1 MWGTD
6 FINSRN
12 YRARAVYHLRS
23 LALFQKANAER
34 AALSLSDGRRQDAIV
49 AADFS
54 ALSTLSQLDF
64 VDRGALH
71 INPDRKE
78 QARLQGRRYE
88 RAFAGGR
95 PVHIGSL
102 AL

>member
-1 MWGTD
+1 
-6 FINSRN
+6 
-12 YRARAVYHLRS
+12 
-23 LALFQKANAER
+23 
-34 AALSLSDGRRQDAIV
+34 
-49 AADFS
+49 
-54 ALSTLSQLDF
+54 LSTLSQLDF

-78 QARLQGRRYE
+78 EAGLQGRRYE